1 MSKVFAI
8 VVPILLG
15 LGVLECS
22 ANSKPPVSSS
32 PIGVYQYSGYDK
44 AGKKIV
50 EGLLEITSIES
61 NHLKGTWQLKA
72 IGSREKIGPQVG
84 TGTFIGD
91 LDKDSVRINLNP
103 NMADNNVYLAGKI
116 DGARFHGEWSFS
128 GFAGV
133 ISQGTFEARK
143 K

>member
-1 MSKVFAI
+1 MSKVFVI
-8 VVPILLG
+8 VLPLLLG
-15 LGVLECS
+15 LGSLECDS
-22 ANSKPPVSSS
+22 KSKPAAPAS

-61 NHLKGTWQLKA
+61 NYLKGTWQLKP
-72 IGSREKIGPQVG
+72 IGNPDKIGPQVG
-84 TGTFIGD
+84 TGTFVGD

-103 NMADNNVYLAGKI
+103 NMADNNVTLAGKI
-116 DGARFHGEWSFS
+116 EGARFHGAWSYS